1 MKKQLTG
8 LTLCVLAILLLG
20 SCREWR
26 ERMAEN
32 SRIYRLAEQHA
43 ETRAVAYIREKYGVE
58 AAALGYD
65 VQGSDVYMGGFYAN
79 AGVLVLM
86 EQDGKQFFVYL
97 NLDSESIFFDN
108 FQSEEIS
115 AALETAVL
123 ERLALPM
130 PEESTIKYSVWESG
144 GWTVAPAI
152 DGKGY
157 SVQNMVNFRYDGQSG
172 EELLNQMD
180 DVFYTGYFCEDLSL
194 DTLDLDPAD
203 WPDREDF
210 WLRTGL
216 IQFLDREHYERFL
229 EQYEQ
234 MPTLYT
240 MQEHAKYW
248 PFLRG
253 QLSLTLSYRSWDP
266 NYEREYQSYV
276 SASQYGLDFI
286 GVMPFDPETCL
297 AVSEDVPVWHMETKK
312 DICDYEQVSPLL
324 YLSYP
329 EEWETGPV
337 KTHILC
343 TVPEDYFAE
352 HGEPLY
358 VGVYCHYPKQDLVY
372 VYPKALDRTNA
383 SFGIARTAY
392 MMDSATAPHEV
403 QYALLRLVS
412 REAIPQPTP
421 GVM

>member
-1 MKKQLTG
+1 MKKQFTG
-8 LTLCVLAILLLG
+8 LALCVLAVLLLG
-20 SCREWR
+20 GCREWR
-26 ERMAEN
+26 ERMEEN
-32 SRIYRLAEQHA
+32 QRIYRLAAQHA
-43 ETRAVAYIREKYGVE
+43 ETRAVDYIREKYGVE
-58 AAALGYD
+58 ASALGYD
-65 VQGSDVYMGGFYAN
+65 VQGYDSYMQGFYAN

-86 EQDGKQFFVYL
+86 EQGGKQFFVYL
-97 NLDSESIFFDN
+97 NLDDESVFFDN
-108 FQSEEIS
+108 YQAEEIS

-123 ERLALPM
+123 ERLELPA
-130 PEESTIKYSVWESG
+130 PEESTIQYSVWESG

-172 EELLNQMD
+172 AELLDRMD

-203 WPDREDF
+203 WPDQEDF

-216 IQFLDREHYERFL
+216 IQFLDREHYEQFL
-229 EQYEQ
+229 EKYDQ
-234 MPTLYT
+234 MPTLYN
-240 MQEHAKYW
+240 MQESKYW

-266 NYEREYQSYV
+266 DYEREYHSYV
-276 SASQYGLDFI
+276 SASQYGLDLI
-286 GVMPFDPETCL
+286 GVMPFDPATCL
-297 AVSEDVPVWHMETKK
+297 AVSEDVPVWHMETKEA
-312 DICDYEQVSPLL
+312 ICDYEQVSPLL

-343 TVPEDYFAE
+343 TVPEDYFAA

-372 VYPKALDRTNA
+372 VYPKALDRTDA
-383 SFGIARTAY
+383 TFGIAKTAY
-392 MMDSATAPHEV
+392 MGGGTATHEV

-412 REAIPQPTP
+412 REELPQPTA
-421 GVM
+421 GMM

>member
-1 MKKQLTG
+1 MKKRLGG
-8 LTLCVLAILLLG
+8 LILCVLAVLILG
-20 SCREWR
+20 GCREWG
-26 ERMAEN
+26 ERMEEN
-32 SRIYRLAEQHA
+32 RRVYRLAKQYA
-43 ETRAVAYIREKYGVE
+43 EERATAYIQEKYGVE
-58 AAALGYD
+58 AASLGYD
-65 VQGSDVYMGGFYAN
+65 VQGSDIFMKGFYAN
-79 AGVLVLM
+79 SGVLVLM
-86 EQDGKQFFVYL
+86 EREGTQFFVYL
-97 NLDSESIFFDN
+97 DLDDESIFFDN
-108 FQSEEIS
+108 YQSEEIS
-115 AALETAVL
+115 AALEKTVL
-123 ERLALPM
+123 DRLHLPA
-130 PEESTIKYSVWESG
+130 PECGTIKYSVWESG
-144 GWTVAPAI
+144 NWTVAPSI

-180 DVFYTGYFCEDLSL
+180 NVFYTGYFCEDLSL

-203 WPDREDF
+203 WPDQEDF
-210 WLRTGL
+210 WFRTGL
-216 IQFLDREHYERFL
+216 IQFLDREHYEQFL
-229 EQYEQ
+229 EKYEQ

-240 MQEHAKYW
+240 MQQNSQYW

-266 NYEREYQSYV
+266 NYEREYQAYV
-276 SASQYGLDFI
+276 SASQHDLDFI

-343 TVPEDYFAE
+343 TVPEDYFE
-352 HGEPLY
+352 EYGEPLY

-372 VYPKALDRTNA
+372 VYPKALDRTNDT
-383 SFGIARTAY
+383 FGIAKTSYMGGGTA
-392 MMDSATAPHEV
+392 THEV

-412 REAIPQPTP
+412 REEIPQPTA
-421 GVM
+421 GAM